1 MKKLMAVV
9 LAFFSGF
16 VAKKV
21 TIASCHLL
29 IFFLAFSGF
38 VAKKDD
44 SKPLPLFFKFFSL
57 LFFIFSFSSSLVFLL
72 QKIVNYSS

>member
-1 MKKLMAVV
+1 MKNLMAVV

-38 VAKKDD
+38 VAKNDD
-44 SKPLPLFFKFFSL
+44 SKPLPLFIYLCFSL
-57 LFFIFSFSSSLVFLL
+57 FFFFFLFFFFGLFIA
-72 QKIVNYSS
+72 KNC

>member
-1 MKKLMAVV
+1 MKKLMVVV

-44 SKPLPLFFKFFSL
+44 SKPLPLFF
-57 LFFIFSFSSSLVFLL
+57 
-72 QKIVNYSS
+72 